1 MIYFYIKLIT
11 STFPIIKIVTGALYA
26 KLLNVFGLTTALLW
40 FARINSAQVPAD
52 LIRFLVIL
60 VFVAL
65 ITRILTA
72 LIIRGTYVGLFKNN

>member
-11 STFPIIKIVTGALYA
+11 SSFPIIKIVTGALYA
-26 KLLNVFGLTTALLW
+26 KLLNIFGSITALLW
-40 FARINSAQVPAD
+40 FARINSAQIPAD
-52 LIRFLVIL
+52 LIRGLVII